1 MEEHTAGV
9 VVGPGH
15 GWRRT
20 DRVVGFGRG
29 DGDREGSVY
38 RQEDDYDFGMP
49 PYDPSTFPPF
59 AVTVDL
65 VVLTVRRHALCA
77 LVVRRG
83 EAPFQ
88 GMWALPGGFVRTDE
102 DLGAA
107 AARELAE
114 ETGLRAQDPAAPAVG
129 NGAHLEQLGTY
140 GDPGRDPR
148 MRVVSVAHLALAPD
162 LPAPRAGGDANSA
175 RWAPVG
181 ELLGAG
187 GGMGRDGE
195 QPAPLAFDHARILD
209 DGVERARSKIEYSSL
224 ATAFCPPE
232 FTVGELRRVYEAVW
246 GVVLDPRNFHRKV
259 TGTPGFLVPSGGT
272 TTRQGGR
279 PAQLF
284 RTGSATVLNPPMLR
298 PEV

>member
-1 MEEHTAGV
+1 M
-9 VVGPGH
+9 
-15 GWRRT
+15 
-20 DRVVGFGRG
+20 
-29 DGDREGSVY
+29 
-38 RQEDDYDFGMP
+38 
-49 PYDPSTFPPF
+49 PYDPSAFPPF

-77 LVVRRG
+77 LAVRRG
-83 EAPFQ
+83 EAPYE
-88 GMWALPGGFVRTDE
+88 GKWALPGGFVRADE
-102 DLGAA
+102 DLTSA

-114 ETGLRAQDPAAPAVG
+114 ETGLRAYATDSGLP
-129 NGAHLEQLGTY
+129 GAHLEQLATY

-162 LPAPRAGGDANSA
+162 LPSPTPGGDARGA
-175 RWAPVG
+175 RWASID

-187 GGMGRDGE
+187 DLSRYADGSRYADDGGK
-195 QPAPLAFDHARILD
+195 PALAFDHDQILAA
-209 DGVERARSKIEYSSL
+209 GVERARSKIEYSSL

-246 GVVLDPRNFHRKV
+246 GVALDPRNFHRKV

-284 RTGSATVLNPPMLR
+284 RAGGATLLNPPMLR

>member
-1 MEEHTAGV
+1 M
-9 VVGPGH
+9 
-15 GWRRT
+15 
-20 DRVVGFGRG
+20 
-29 DGDREGSVY
+29 S
-38 RQEDDYDFGMP
+38 
-49 PYDPSTFPPF
+49 PYDPSAFPPF

-77 LVVRRG
+77 LAVRRG
-83 EAPFQ
+83 EQPFQ
-88 GMWALPGGFVRTDE
+88 GRWALPGGFVRADE
-102 DLGAA
+102 DLSAA
-107 AARELAE
+107 AARELIE
-114 ETGLRAQDPAAPAVG
+114 ETGLCAHDPDTPAQA
-129 NGAHLEQLGTY
+129 NGAHLEQLATY
-140 GDPGRDPR
+140 GDPKRDPR

-162 LPAPRAGGDANSA
+162 LPAPRAGGDAHSA
-175 RWAPVG
+175 RWAPV
-181 ELLGAG
+181 EALLKQG
-187 GGMGRDGE
+187 GYGREDE
-195 QPAPLAFDHARILD
+195 QAAPLAFDHAQILA

-259 TGTPGFLVPSGGT
+259 TGTPGFLVPTGGT

-284 RTGSATVLNPPMLR
+284 RAGGATLLNPPMLR